1 MATGVWTRRRPGRI
15 ISHLTIRPHL
25 SWLRKLLEKKEEGR
39 MMQDIVDSVEEGK
52 VKVAKMFDEF
62 LESFTSSFENERK
75 KFERQYVSE
84 L

>member
-1 MATGVWTRRRPGRI
+1 
-15 ISHLTIRPHL
+15 
-25 SWLRKLLEKKEEGR
+25 